1 MNDLVKQLV
10 DQLGLDEAIAQQAV
24 GIIIG
29 VLKDKLPPPIDTQL
43 ESLIEGGDPS
53 ELLSQ
58 LGGGEEG
65 ANGAMGILGGL
76 LGKK

>member
-10 DQLGLDEAIAQQAV
+10 DQLGLDEAIAKQAV
-24 GIIIG
+24 GIIMG
-29 VLKDKLPPPIDTQL
+29 VLKDKLPAPIADQL
-43 ESLIEGGDPS
+43 ENMVEGGDTGD
-53 ELLSQ
+53 LMAQ

-65 ANGAMGILGGL
+65 SAGIMGMLGGL